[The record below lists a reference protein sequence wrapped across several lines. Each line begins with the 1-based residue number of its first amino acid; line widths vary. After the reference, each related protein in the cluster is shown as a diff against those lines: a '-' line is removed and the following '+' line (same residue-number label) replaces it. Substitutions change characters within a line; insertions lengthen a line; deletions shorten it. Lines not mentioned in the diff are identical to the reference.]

1 MAWITNNMNSLLK
14 YIEKYKRKAKRYI
27 VTIKIEDRVVTT
39 EYYAVVWDKISD
51 SILSNFE
58 VVSIERIY

>member
-1 MAWITNNMNSLLK
+1 MNSLLK

-27 VTIKIEDRVVTT
+27 VTIQLDNGQVVTN
-39 EYYAVVWDKISD
+39 EYYAQVWNKISD
-51 SILSNFE
+51 SIIDNFE

>member
-1 MAWITNNMNSLLK
+1 MNNLLK
-14 YIEKYKRKAKRYI
+14 YLERYKRKAKLYI
-27 VTIKIEDRVVTT
+27 VTIQLDNGQVVTT
-39 EYYAVVWDKISD
+39 EYYAQVWEKISD

>member
-1 MAWITNNMNSLLK
+1 MNSLLK
-14 YIEKYKRKAKRYI
+14 YLEKYKRKAKLYI
-27 VTIKIEDRVVTT
+27 VTIKLDDRTVTT

-51 SILSNFE
+51 SILSHFE

>member
-1 MAWITNNMNSLLK
+1 MNSLLK
-14 YIEKYKRKAKRYI
+14 YLEKYKRKAKRYI
-27 VTIKIEDRVVTT
+27 VTIQLDNGQVVTN
-39 EYYAVVWDKISD
+39 EYYAIVWEKISD